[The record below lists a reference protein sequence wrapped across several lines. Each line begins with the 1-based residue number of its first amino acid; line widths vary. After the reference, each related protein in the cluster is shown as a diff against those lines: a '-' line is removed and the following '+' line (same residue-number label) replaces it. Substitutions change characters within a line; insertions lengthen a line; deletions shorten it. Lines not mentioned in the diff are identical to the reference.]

1 MVGVDL
7 MAELLLWVLLGMLVV
22 MAAIVRLV
30 RRRAAAPARPRPTHT
45 TTTTTELQRRS
56 NTSNSDS
63 NPNSSFPP
71 IFAAPPMMFSAS
83 AASSSSIR
91 CPWLLLLLLALM
103 AALLQSANAQ
113 APLDQQIAAAEKRS
127 PPAVRNPYSWMAAA
141 DVETDKRSALR
152 RPQNPYSWMAAN
164 EEPGTGQWT
173 LSRLRPFQ
181 ALMAKRLTGSSGG
194 SRTGPSRN
202 PYSWTN
208 F

>member
-1 MVGVDL
+1 MDDG
-7 MAELLLWVLLGMLVV
+7 LVES
-22 MAAIVRLV
+22 AHGGGQSRKEEATGPGNGSADTSSPTQQRPQPNSN
-30 RRRAAAPARPRPTHT
+30 AAPTLFQFRLQSQLFLPTH
-45 TTTTTELQRRS
+45 
-56 NTSNSDS
+56 
-63 NPNSSFPP
+63 SFS
-71 IFAAPPMMFSAS
+71 AAPPMMFSAS